1 MAAVVHPTRSTV
13 SIKPLRPTSP
23 RTRINHNS
31 PVKGASKPTS
41 PRIQTGPNYKNIT
54 NSSNGVSTSPVQQ
67 HQPYLNQSRSTAGS
81 VGSSISI
88 DTKQKHT
95 SSAKSRP
102 ASPSPVTMSSGT
114 AIKHG
119 HSLSI
124 STTSI
129 TPNTINPISTVSSPL
144 SASAPGPYPTPST
157 HPPLR
162 LLTTATCLDTLTT
175 LVSAQSPPHSP
186 TFSSFALPKSSSGSI
201 SSRSNSILDG
211 IQSAFSGAL
220 SSSSPP
226 YSSNTLKSSSS
237 TYSAAKE
244 SLADFSIAP
253 SKRSP
258 TSSNS
263 SNESKGYNKSGGVVR
278 SRSNYVSFPNFDE
291 VDFVDVA
298 MVDDLDED
306 DDDEQQDWSGPDSPP
321 EGQGPTLMDQNVLNE
336 KMMRTDVQDQCLIGG
351 TGGGRRDPRLGLGM
365 SMSPSQHWLLQ
376 LETYQE
382 RV

>member
-1 MAAVVHPTRSTV
+1 M
-13 SIKPLRPTSP
+13 SP
-23 RTRINHNS
+23 
-31 PVKGASKPTS
+31 
-41 PRIQTGPNYKNIT
+41 
-54 NSSNGVSTSPVQQ
+54 
-67 HQPYLNQSRSTAGS
+67 
-81 VGSSISI
+81 
-88 DTKQKHT
+88 
-95 SSAKSRP
+95 
-102 ASPSPVTMSSGT
+102 MSSGT
-114 AIKHG
+114 AIKR
-119 HSLSI
+119 
-124 STTSI
+124 
-129 TPNTINPISTVSSPL
+129 
-144 SASAPGPYPTPST
+144 GPYPTPSI

-186 TFSSFALPKSSSGSI
+186 TFSSFALPKSSSGST

-211 IQSAFSGAL
+211 IQSALGGSP

-226 YSSNTLKSSSS
+226 HPSNILKSSSS

-253 SKRSP
+253 SKRAP
-258 TSSNS
+258 TN
-263 SNESKGYNKSGGVVR
+263 NDTTGHTRPGGVVR

-306 DDDEQQDWSGPDSPP
+306 DDDEHQDWSGPDSPP
-321 EGQGPTLMDQNVLNE
+321 EGQGPLLMDGTLDHSVLDE
-336 KMMRTDVQDQCLIGG
+336 KIMRADVQNQGLIGG
-351 TGGGRRDPRLGLGM
+351 TGGGGRRGPRPGLRM
-365 SMSPSQHWLLQ
+365 PTSPSQHWLLQ